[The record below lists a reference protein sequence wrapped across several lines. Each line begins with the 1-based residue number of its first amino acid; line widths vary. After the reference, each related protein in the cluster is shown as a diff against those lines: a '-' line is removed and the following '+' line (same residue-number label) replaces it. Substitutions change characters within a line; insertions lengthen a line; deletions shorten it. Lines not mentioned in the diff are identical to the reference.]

1 MPDSYLGPGEQ
12 GPRSAH
18 HLQPPAQLG
27 ASAEGGCSKGGGKGL
42 AQEVAQSWPVPV
54 LLPALPRRAR
64 EASQK
69 REL

>member
-1 MPDSYLGPGEQ
+1 MPDSSLGPGKQ
-12 GPRSAH
+12 GHAQHIISSPQHSSG
-18 HLQPPAQLG
+18 PAQRG
-27 ASAEGGCSKGGGKGL
+27 VAAKVGGKGL